1 MKKNNKI
8 LLLVSLAL
16 VCVTSF
22 AQPKE
27 KLDTVYYDS
36 NWLGCSRTFATY
48 YRVMTIPTDDNPR
61 KQFRDYFITGEIQ
74 GEANYIS
81 IDREDDSKSVF
92 DGDVIAYHKNGKV
105 AKQSKWANG
114 HQVGDAYS
122 FYENGKV
129 QTHAFVNEHGQI
141 DGETSHFDEGGNLI
155 AMLEYHNGIPN
166 TYLSAFNQMG
176 AMGRYDVNTGAFVPE
191 AVSPK
196 DMKTKLVKGDK
207 CFYYDDKNGIYLSIF
222 VDAVKHYGKYY
233 RIGIALFNN
242 TSESIVFDPTQIT
255 AHGRFFKKSKKKGNE
270 NTQFDDIYADNN
282 PANYSYDP
290 SAVTTKDI
298 RVWTY
303 EDYTKKVH
311 RRQQWD
317 EALVAMAEGF
327 AAGSAGYST
336 STSTSTTYGSAYGT
350 GSGYASAYGSGG
362 YAYGSYNSNAYVH
375 GSSTTTTTTRT
386 YDATAAAIAQ
396 ERAAYNVATYSASL
410 EADTEAINENYL
422 QVTTLDPQSEI
433 AGYILL
439 NKDKPNII
447 DLTIPVNGVAYQFH
461 LTEIPK

>member
-1 MKKNNKI
+1 MKHITSI
-8 LLLVSLAL
+8 LIAL
-16 VCVTSF
+16 VALSSF
-22 AQPKE
+22 SQTKE

-36 NWLGCSRTFATY
+36 NWKGCTRTFATY
-48 YRVMTIPTDDNPR
+48 YRVMTVPTAENPS

-74 GEANYIS
+74 GEGRYLS
-81 IDREDDSKSVF
+81 IDQNDDSKSVF
-92 DGDVIAYHKNGKV
+92 DGEVVSFYKSGKTE
-105 AKQSKWANG
+105 KKSTWENG
-114 HQVGDAYS
+114 HQVGDAFS
-122 FYENGKV
+122 FYENGNV
-129 QTHAFVNEHGQI
+129 QLHASVNANGQP
-141 DGETSHFDEGGNLI
+141 DGEQYYFDENGNLTAVI
-155 AMLEYHNGIPN
+155 DAKDGIPN
-166 TYLSAFNQMG
+166 SYLTAYNQMG
-176 AMGRYDVNTGAFVPE
+176 AMGRYDINSGAFVPE
-191 AVSPK
+191 AVSPA
-196 DMKTKLVKGDK
+196 DMKTKVVKGDK
-207 CFYYDDKNGIYLSIF
+207 YFYYDNKNGIYLSIF

-233 RIGIALFNN
+233 RVGISLFNN

-255 AHGRFFKKSKKKGNE
+255 AHGRFFKKSKNKGKADSQYDE
-270 NTQFDDIYADNN
+270 IYAENN
-282 PANYSYDP
+282 EANFTYDP
-290 SAVTTKDI
+290 STVNTKDI
-298 RVWTY
+298 RVWSY

-336 STSTSTTYGSAYGT
+336 STTTSTTYGSAYGT

-362 YAYGSYNSNAYVH
+362 YAYGSYNSNAYAH

-396 ERAAYNVATYSASL
+396 ERASYNIATYSASL
-410 EADTEAINENYL
+410 ESDTEAINENYL
-422 QVTTLDPQSEI
+422 QVTTLDPQTEI

-447 DLTIPVNGVAYQFH
+447 DLTIPVSGVAYQFH